1 SGQIRRGLA
10 FRGAAKFRE
19 LHLTSEKTR
28 LWRTVK
34 ASGARRVL
42 LVGFMGSGKSSV
54 GRKLAS
60 QLGWRFEDVDEVI
73 TRESGMS
80 VPEIFENSGE
90 PFFRDEEHRRT
101 QQALKKVGVV
111 IATGGGWATV
121 PARLDEVPNGT
132 VTIWLSVS
140 PEEVIR
146 RVGDLK
152 GIRPLLGCA
161 DPLEKAR
168 DLLEQRSDSYSR
180 AEHKVDTDGFSVEDV
195 SVRILEILQANNLR
209 NGME

>member
-1 SGQIRRGLA
+1 M
-10 FRGAAKFRE
+10 
-19 LHLTSEKTR
+19 
-28 LWRTVK
+28 K

-80 VPEIFENSGE
+80 VPEIFESSGE

-101 QQALKKVGVV
+101 QQALNQDGVV